1 MSITDRSVRFGS
13 PVRAHDKL
21 ITDGLTRSVGGS
33 PHVSKILYEPSRWL
47 RLIQRRQLSRVGD
60 GELGLPLRATSFPFS
75 SASVN
80 SVSENPYGYPQSRP
94 SCRSKSWRTSPDLPP
109 RASSDRQ
116 PARMLIGCSL
126 ITPGVAARARRSQ
139 STCRSGDCQQHG
151 VTLRRRSCRA
161 PQTGPCPGARET

>member
-94 SCRSKSWRTSPDLPP
+94 SCRSKSWRTSRDLPP
-109 RASSDRQ
+109 RASSAGDRR
-116 PARMLIGCSL
+116 PATGDRRPATGDRRGC
-126 ITPGVAARARRSQ
+126 
-139 STCRSGDCQQHG
+139 
-151 VTLRRRSCRA
+151 
-161 PQTGPCPGARET
+161 